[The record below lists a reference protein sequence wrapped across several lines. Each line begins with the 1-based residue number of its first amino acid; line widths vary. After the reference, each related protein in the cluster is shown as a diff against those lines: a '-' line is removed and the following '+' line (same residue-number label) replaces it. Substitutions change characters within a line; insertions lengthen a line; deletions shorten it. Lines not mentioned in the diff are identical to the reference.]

1 MSVKKFPSKG
11 NRISAVERKFKNEEK
26 KKERRDF
33 LSRDNL
39 DEEEENFFHFLSFT
53 LCLKEKMAVLNVYRR
68 HRDKGIDV
76 IRLS

>member
-1 MSVKKFPSKG
+1 MSVKKFPSKE
-11 NRISAVERKFKNEEK
+11 NRISTVERKFKNEE

>member
-1 MSVKKFPSKG
+1 MKKFPSKG
-11 NRISAVERKFKNEEK
+11 NRISAVERKFKNEE